1 MQNKNKDIFY
11 KYTVT
16 LQWPQIARNRSI
28 ETLRDRPDIM
38 QEMNHFMQKVENVT
52 KLILKKLWKE
62 LYLQWQMMDMM
73 KAIFRIF

>member
-52 KLILKKLWKE
+52 KLILKKPLNINWSLAYTVKR
-62 LYLQWQMMDMM
+62 
-73 KAIFRIF
+73 F